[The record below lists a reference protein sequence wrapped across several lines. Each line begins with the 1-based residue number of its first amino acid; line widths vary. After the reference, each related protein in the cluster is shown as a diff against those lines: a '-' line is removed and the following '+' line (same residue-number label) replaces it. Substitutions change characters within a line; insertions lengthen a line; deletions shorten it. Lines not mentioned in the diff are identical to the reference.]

1 MLKLFDRYILKEI
14 SPPFLLGLL
23 IYSFVLLMNQLLQ
36 LPALFIAKGVT
47 LGVTLKLLLY
57 LVPAIL
63 AFTVPMSVLMGILAG
78 MSRLSSDSEITAF
91 KNLGISPRRMLRPLL
106 VFAFGGWLLTSVLTL
121 YLAPFF
127 NFKWVQT
134 LTESVL
140 DKVQLQINPR
150 EFFEGIPNTVI
161 FIQDI
166 VEQKNW
172 QNIIIYLTDTPEK
185 PRLVLARRGRLNFYP
200 KARRATLELYDVLEH
215 ANAHA
220 NPDDYTVSSTAR
232 MEQEI
237 DIENLYATFS
247 AEKRVREKN
256 IRELVAGLRTIEQDL
271 QKLETEKAEIVRKK
285 LRKDDMTRVR
295 NEFALLQAEHE
306 RRSHKVEI
314 HKKFAL
320 PFVCWIFVFL
330 GLPLGVSTKK
340 GGRTSGFTLSLIII
354 LVYYVC
360 ITAGEKFAL
369 EGRISPFL
377 GMWGANILLSVL
389 GLYLFRKTSQ
399 ETSLLKSL
407 DHFLRPRWKNISKPR
422 PPVVVVKVPRLSF
435 AFPNILDR
443 YFIRKYLVIASL
455 VILSLISI
463 FVIITFF
470 DRLGILYEHRKPMSM
485 LLGYIRFRIPEF
497 IHFSL
502 PMTALAATLLTLGL
516 FTKSN
521 EVTAMKACGISIYR
535 AVLPAV
541 FLAGLIGWLAFH
553 IQERVLPQANKKA
566 EEIWNKITD
575 VSPRS
580 YGYLNR
586 RWVANKK
593 RDRFYHY
600 SYFDPEKAAFS
611 WLSIFDLDLSNWSLK
626 RRIYA
631 ERAVLKENLLHME
644 NGWIREFAGEAPK
657 SPGAQVFKT
666 MDLALEEGKGYFLK
680 EWREPSQMTYG
691 ELRQYVREIKELGF
705 ETVGFRVDLSSKISF
720 PFVALIMT
728 LLGIPFAFSMG
739 KRGALVGIGVSL
751 AIAMVYWVAIG
762 VFRSLGDVGFLN
774 VFFAAWGPNL
784 VFGLIGLYLLFR
796 LRT

>member
-14 SPPFLLGLL
+14 SPPFFLGLL

-172 QNIIIYLTDTPEK
+172 QNILIYLSDTPEK

-220 NPDDYTVSSTAR
+220 NPDDYSVSSTAR

-256 IRELVAGLRTIEQDL
+256 IRELFAGLRTVKQNL
-271 QKLETEKAEIVRKK
+271 QKLEKEKAEILRKN
-285 LRKDDMTRVR
+285 LRKDDMTSLR
-295 NEFALLQAEHE
+295 NKFALMQAEGE
-306 RRSHKVEI
+306 RRSHNVEI

-340 GGRTSGFTLSLIII
+340 GGRTSGFTLSLVII
-354 LVYYVC
+354 LIYYVC
-360 ITAGEKFAL
+360 ITAGEKLAL

-377 GMWGANILLSVL
+377 GMWGGNILF
-389 GLYLFRKTSQ
+389 GLFSLILFFRYAKESPLFNLFGGRGRAPLQRMTARTKKGQ
-399 ETSLLKSL
+399 GW
-407 DHFLRPRWKNISKPR
+407 RWPR
-422 PPVVVVKVPRLSF
+422 PSLP
-435 AFPNILDR
+435 FPNILDR
-443 YFIRKYLVIASL
+443 YIIRRYLVIAIL
-455 VILSLISI
+455 VILSLISVS
-463 FVIITFF
+463 VIITFF
-470 DRLGILYEHRKPMSM
+470 DRLGNLYEHHKPMGM
-485 LLGYIRFRIPEF
+485 FLNYIRFRIPEF

-502 PMTALAATLLTLGL
+502 PVTALTAALLTLGL
-516 FTKSN
+516 FSKSN
-521 EVTAMKACGISIYR
+521 EVTAMKACGISVYR
-535 AVLPAV
+535 TVLPVV
-541 FLAGLIGWLAFH
+541 FLAVLIGGLAFH

-566 EEIWNKITD
+566 EEIWNKINE

-580 YGYLNR
+580 YSYLNR
-586 RWVANKK
+586 RWVANTK
-593 RDRFYHY
+593 RDRFYHF
-600 SYFDPEKAAFS
+600 SYFDPDKAAFS

-631 ERAVLKENLLHME
+631 ERAVLKEDLLHLE

-657 SPGAQVFKT
+657 SPGARVFKT

-691 ELRQYVREIKELGF
+691 ELRQYVREIKEFGF

-762 VFRSLGDVGFLN
+762 VFRSLGHVGFLN

>member
-1 MLKLFDRYILKEI
+1 MFKLFDRYILKEI

-36 LPALFIAKGVT
+36 LPALFIAKGVA

-78 MSRLSSDSEITAF
+78 LGRLSSDSEITAF
-91 KNLGISPRRMLRPLL
+91 KNLGTSPRRMLRPLL

-121 YLAPFF
+121 YLAPHF

-172 QNIIIYLTDTPEK
+172 QNILVYLSDNPEK
-185 PRLVLARRGRLNFYP
+185 PRLVLARNGRLNFYP
-200 KARRATLELYDVLEH
+200 EARRATLELYDVIEH

-220 NPDDYTVSSTAR
+220 NPEDYTVSSTAR

-237 DIENLYATFS
+237 DIENLYASFS

-256 IRELVAGLRTIEQDL
+256 IRELAAGLRTIGQDL

-295 NEFALLQAEHE
+295 NEFALLQAENE
-306 RRSHKVEI
+306 RRSHQVEI

-340 GGRTSGFTLSLIII
+340 GGRTSGFTLSLVII

-369 EGRISPFL
+369 EGRVSPFL
-377 GMWGANILLSVL
+377 GMWGGNILL
-389 GLYLFRKTSQ
+389 GLLSLILFFRYAR
-399 ETSLLKSL
+399 EAPLFSLFGGRGRARLERATARTKKG
-407 DHFLRPRWKNISKPR
+407 RAWRWPR
-422 PPVVVVKVPRLSF
+422 PSLP
-435 AFPNILDR
+435 FPNILDR
-443 YFIRKYLVIASL
+443 YIIRRYLVIASL
-455 VILSLISI
+455 VILSLIWI

-470 DRLGILYEHRKPMSM
+470 DRLGILYEHHKPMSM

-497 IHFSL
+497 IHFGL
-502 PMTALAATLLTLGL
+502 PMTALSATLLTLGL

-553 IQERVLPQANKKA
+553 IQESVLPRANKKA

-580 YGYLNR
+580 YSYLNR

-611 WLSIFDLDLSNWSLK
+611 WLSIFDMDLSNWSLK

-631 ERAVLKENLLHME
+631 EKAFLKGDLLHME
-644 NGWIREFAGEAPK
+644 NGWIRDFAGEAPK
-657 SPGAQVFKT
+657 SPGAKVFKT
-666 MDLALEEGKGYFLK
+666 MDLTLEEGRASFLK

-720 PFVALIMT
+720 PFVPLIMT

-762 VFRSLGDVGFLN
+762 VFRSLGSISFLN

-784 VFGLIGLYLLFR
+784 IFGLIGLYLLFR